1 MARPY
6 RLIVTILFCASVV
19 HAGERLPARKAW
31 AKLCRRYPILGR
43 DIDIVRACPD
53 VLGRELK
60 QFIEDYAKAPQ
71 AARALYL
78 LGRYHMSRKEMSVSC
93 STFWQAVERFPQ
105 TDWADKS
112 AHMIV
117 GMYGAVG
124 LWDGAHKQVERL
136 EKTMPKPSL
145 IAEIKRKFYA
155 MEHMQ
160 VGKPPVQF
168 SVKDADGKPL
178 SLAAHKGK
186 VVLLFFWASWC
197 PPCREE
203 TANVAQAY
211 KQFHGKGLEIVG
223 VSLDRD
229 LASYRGFCKEAKIT
243 WPNYVDGKGWKN
255 ELALKFDIT
264 EIPQIYLIDRA
275 GILRYKNTRR
285 ALVRA
290 RVKRLLEGRIEEE
303 DDGIWE

>member
-1 MARPY
+1 MVKPCRP
-6 RLIVTILFCASVV
+6 IAAILLLLSAV
-19 HAGERLPARKAW
+19 HAAERLPARKAW

-43 DIDIVRACPD
+43 DIDIVRAGPG
-53 VLGRELK
+53 VLGQDLR
-60 QFIEDYAKAPQ
+60 QFIKEYAKAPQ
-71 AARALYL
+71 TARALYL
-78 LGRYHMSRKEMSVSC
+78 LGRYHMSRREMSVSC

-105 TDWADKS
+105 TDWADRS

-124 LWDGAHKQVERL
+124 LWEGAHKQVERL
-136 EKTMPKPSL
+136 EKTLPKPRL
-145 IAEIKRKFYA
+145 IAEIKRKFHA

-168 SVKDADGKPL
+168 RVKDAKGKPL

-186 VVLLFFWASWC
+186 VVLLIFWASWC

-203 TANVAQAY
+203 VANVVQVY
-211 KQFHGKGLEIVG
+211 KQFHPKGLEVLG

-229 LASYRGFCKEAKIT
+229 LESYRGFRKEAKVA

-264 EIPQIYLIDRA
+264 EIPQVYLLDRE

-285 ALVRA
+285 ALVHT

>member
-1 MARPY
+1 MVKPSQ
-6 RLIVTILFCASVV
+6 LIVAILLFASAIQ
-19 HAGERLPARKAW
+19 AGERLPARKAW

-53 VLGRELK
+53 VLGRDLR
-60 QFIEDYAKAPQ
+60 QFIKDYAEAPQ
-71 AARALYL
+71 TARALYL

-93 STFWQAVERFPQ
+93 QAFWQAVDRFPQ

-136 EKTMPKPSL
+136 ERTVPKPSL
-145 IAEIKRKFYA
+145 IAEIKRKLYA

-160 VGKPPVQF
+160 IGKLPVQF
-168 SVKDADGKPL
+168 QVRDAAGKPL
-178 SLAAHKGK
+178 SLAAHRGQ

-203 TANVAQAY
+203 VVNVVQVY
-211 KQFHGKGLEIVG
+211 EQLRGKGLVVVG

-229 LASYRGFCKEAKIT
+229 LKAYRAFCREAKIA

-264 EIPQIYLIDRA
+264 EIPQVYLLDRE

-290 RVKRLLEGRIEEE
+290 RVKRLIEGRIEEE
-303 DDGIWE
+303 DDDIWE